1 MTDEPDELH
10 LPFNGHPS
18 DPDSRHQE
26 WNDDE
31 DLYGNEVA
39 APAVATIRPPP
50 KGLSRRE
57 RHEWRRLE
65 VARVQRE
72 TKAAEQLS
80 HQRRTGWSKGFIRNP
95 PRGLGRKGRRAWLAA
110 EHDATRAWW
119 VARRACEQDI
129 DTRAAGVL
137 VVVLLLG
144 AGLFYLALF
153 GHHRGDAS
161 TASTTAAATATA
173 PATPPGPTSTAQTPT
188 SVPTSAAAVT
198 NPFVVPGAGN
208 QAAVPGAGNGPQP
221 VAGHWQPI
229 LAGGITPIPTPT
241 AAPVDPAAVNLAPQ
255 PTGPATT
262 ADLATPVGAV
272 TAWLA
277 RTCPS
282 RYSQPYGAD
291 VAAGR
296 TVMTTAGWAAAQQQ
310 LAADATGP
318 QLWKTAAADRQT
330 RTCGDLD
337 VQLSADAPTGGG
349 VAFVEYTAHRVVTTP
364 GSPGRVEQLAG
375 ARMVI
380 RQGDGRWLVDRP
392 VIGG

>member
-10 LPFNGHPS
+10 PPFNGHRS

-26 WNDDE
+26 WDDDE
-31 DLYGNEVA
+31 DLFGDEAA
-39 APAVATIRPPP
+39 APAVARTRPPP
-50 KGLSRRE
+50 TGLSRRE

-72 TKAAEQLS
+72 TQAAEHFSYQ
-80 HQRRTGWSKGFIRNP
+80 QRTGWSKGFIRNP

-119 VARRACEQDI
+119 AQRRASDRDI
-129 DTRAAGVL
+129 DSRAAGVL
-137 VVVLLLG
+137 IVVLLLG

-153 GHHRGDAS
+153 GPHRGDAS
-161 TASTTAAATATA
+161 TASAAAAVAATPAA
-173 PATPPGPTSTAQTPT
+173 PAAPTLTEQTPT
-188 SVPTSAAAVT
+188 SAPASAAAAT
-198 NPFVVPGAGN
+198 TRFVVPGAGKE
-208 QAAVPGAGNGPQP
+208 AAVPGAGNGPQP
-221 VAGHWQPI
+221 VAGHWQPTP
-229 LAGGITPIPTPT
+229 AGGIPPIPAPT
-241 AAPVDPAAVNLAPQ
+241 AAPVDPAAVDLVPQ

-262 ADLATPVGAV
+262 AELATPVGAV

-296 TVMTTAGWAAAQQQ
+296 AVMTTAGWAAAQQQ
-310 LAADATGP
+310 LAADTTGP

-337 VQLSADAPTGGG
+337 VQRSTDAPTGGG
-349 VAFVEYTAHRVVTTP
+349 VAFVEYTAHRVVITP
-364 GSPGRVEQLAG
+364 GSPDRVEQLTG

>member
-1 MTDEPDELH
+1 MTDETDELH
-10 LPFNGHPS
+10 PPFNGPPS

-26 WNDDE
+26 WDDDE
-31 DLYGNEVA
+31 DLYGDEMA
-39 APAVATIRPPP
+39 APAVARTRPPP

-65 VARVQRE
+65 VARMQRE
-72 TKAAEQLS
+72 TEAAQQFV
-80 HQRRTGWSKGFIRNP
+80 HQQRTGWSKGFIRNP

-110 EHDATRAWW
+110 EHEATRAWW
-119 VARRACEQDI
+119 VQRRASEQDI
-129 DTRAAGVL
+129 DSRAAGVL
-137 VVVLLLG
+137 IVVLLLG

-153 GHHRGDAS
+153 GPHRGDAGA
-161 TASTTAAATATA
+161 ASTAAAVAATF
-173 PATPPGPTSTAQTPT
+173 ATPAARTSTEQTQT
-188 SVPTSAAAVT
+188 SASASAAAAAT
-198 NPFVVPGAGN
+198 RLVVPGAGN
-208 QAAVPGAGNGPQP
+208 QAAVSDAGMGPQP
-221 VAGHWQPI
+221 VAGHWQPTP
-229 LAGGITPIPTPT
+229 AGGVTPIPAPT
-241 AAPVDPAAVNLAPQ
+241 SVPVDPAAVILVPQ
-255 PTGPATT
+255 PTGPAT
-262 ADLATPVGAV
+262 AAQLATPVGAV

-282 RYSQPYGAD
+282 RYSRPYGAD

-296 TVMTTAGWAAAQQQ
+296 AVMTTAGWAAAQQQ
-310 LAADATGP
+310 LTADATGP
-318 QLWKTAAADRQT
+318 QLWRSAATARQI

-337 VQLSADAPTGGG
+337 VQRSTDAPTGGG

-364 GSPGRVEQLAG
+364 GSPDRVEQLAG